1 MEYGEKHWKTWK
13 IKKMHT
19 VGPQYAR
26 KLTKMENK
34 TQTLY
39 DLEYGKKKKKLKNV
53 KNKKY
58 TV

>member
-1 MEYGEKHWKTWK
+1 
-13 IKKMHT
+13 MHT

-53 KNKKY
+53 KNEKY
-58 TV
+58 TL